1 MKTTTLLIAA
11 GLVSSAA
18 LAQAQSAP
26 GSTGAQ
32 TGVQTDSRAGD
43 QSQYSIGPSGT
54 QAGSGASGPQAGSAA
69 GVQPPSSTG
78 TLSPQSGPHSGM
90 PPHPAS
96 GTSGTL
102 SGSQSGMPPGGP
114 DASGAQPAVGP
125 GANAESQP
133 TPQPTLPSS
142 GASGTQ
148 PATQSGMPPSS
159 TSGTSGTQA
168 EMPPLPG
175 AQSDMQAQPAS
186 GASGTQATA
195 QPQGGPDISPIARLQ
210 PKTENGVTYICGGV
224 GKEEATYMKRE
235 ARKHDALLTFADKR
249 GEFVADVN
257 VAIKDPGGKTLL
269 ETKCD
274 GPMML
279 VDLPK
284 GGKYRIHAEVNGHP
298 IEQTVAVAKGPGK
311 KSQQV
316 AEVFLTWPTRV
327 AAAEGTAE
335 TATGSSGTSGT
346 GASGGKS
353 KAK

>member
-1 MKTTTLLIAA
+1 
-11 GLVSSAA
+11 
-18 LAQAQSAP
+18 
-26 GSTGAQ
+26 
-32 TGVQTDSRAGD
+32 
-43 QSQYSIGPSGT
+43 
-54 QAGSGASGPQAGSAA
+54 
-69 GVQPPSSTG
+69 
-78 TLSPQSGPHSGM
+78 
-90 PPHPAS
+90 
-96 GTSGTL
+96 
-102 SGSQSGMPPGGP
+102 
-114 DASGAQPAVGP
+114 
-125 GANAESQP
+125 
-133 TPQPTLPSS
+133 
-142 GASGTQ
+142 
-148 PATQSGMPPSS
+148 
-159 TSGTSGTQA
+159 
-168 EMPPLPG
+168 MPPLPG